1 MKKIVILLC
10 IMVLVFGC
18 SKKRVE
24 SVDDSVTKT
33 EQGMENETGQA
44 DSAESDRYGSGKEE
58 DIEEGDLVGK
68 EAREGSKIE
77 GESEDYY
84 GDSSKSP
91 FGDIYFSFDKYDISE
106 EAASTLESVADWMN
120 KHKDASVLIEG
131 HCDTRGTNE
140 YNLALG
146 ERRARAV
153 KDYLSFSGI
162 GKDRLTTLS
171 YGEEKQVCSEQD
183 ESCYSK
189 NRRAHI
195 VPSQ

>member
-1 MKKIVILLC
+1 MKKIVMLLC
-10 IMVLVFGC
+10 ILFLVFSC

-24 SVDDSVTKT
+24 SLDDTVTKT
-33 EQGMENETGQA
+33 EQGMEDATGQYES
-44 DSAESDRYGSGKEE
+44 DESDRYGRAKEE

-68 EAREGSKIE
+68 EAREGSRIE
-77 GESEDYY
+77 GEDEEYY

-91 FGDIYFSFDKYDISE
+91 FEDIYFSYDKYDISE
-106 EAASTLESVADWMN
+106 KAASALESVADWMN
-120 KHKDASVLIEG
+120 KHRDATVLIEG

-162 GKDRLTTLS
+162 GKDRLTTVS

-195 VPSQ
+195 VLSQ